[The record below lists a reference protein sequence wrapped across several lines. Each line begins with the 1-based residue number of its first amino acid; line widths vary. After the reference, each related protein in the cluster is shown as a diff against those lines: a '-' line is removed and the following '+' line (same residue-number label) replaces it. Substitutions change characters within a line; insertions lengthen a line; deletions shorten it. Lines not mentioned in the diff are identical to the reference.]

1 MRGPELS
8 RRALL
13 TLAAAGASSIAL
25 APVARAE
32 KVLQIEVGGTPEA
45 IAVNSVTGFAYLAD
59 PATGTVVVIDS
70 RTATVG
76 AVIPV
81 GGEPADL
88 AVDTVTNRVFVTN
101 PPAGTV
107 LVLDG
112 LTNDVVSVLPAGPGA
127 SSIDVDERANRI
139 YAVSGTT
146 GMLAVIDGVGCR
158 LLKLVPGPTSGLSS
172 IAVDSG
178 RKLAY
183 CTSTATDS
191 LEFYDIGVGKFT
203 DGVQVGKSPTG
214 VTVHRVSGTVF
225 VANSAIHHLSVVD
238 PAAREEKAT
247 VLLRSEA
254 SAVAIHQGSNT
265 VYTNGGPNGIARID
279 GLTHVLTGD
288 LSLGVNPGAVALDQR
303 SKTVFVADPLRG
315 RVSLVKDF

>member
-1 MRGPELS
+1 MRGPEVS

-13 TLAAAGASSIAL
+13 TLAAAGASAVAF
-25 APVARAE
+25 APAARAE
-32 KVLQIEVGGTPEA
+32 KVLPIEVGGAPEA
-45 IAVNSVTGFAYLAD
+45 VAVNSVTGFAYLSD
-59 PATGTVVVIDS
+59 PSTGSVIVLDS
-70 RTATVG
+70 RTGTVG

-112 LTNDVVSVLPAGPGA
+112 TTNDVVSVLPAGPGA
-127 SSIDVDERANRI
+127 SSIDIDEQANRI

-158 LLKLVPGPTSGLSS
+158 LLKLVPGPTPGLSS
-172 IAVDSG
+172 IAVDGG

-183 CTSTATDS
+183 CTSTRTDS
-191 LEFYDIGVGKFT
+191 LEVFDIGAEKFA
-203 DGVQVGKSPTG
+203 DGIKVGKSPTG
-214 VTVHRVSGTVF
+214 VTVHRASGTVF

-238 PAAREEKAT
+238 PAARKEKAT
-247 VLLRSEA
+247 VLLRSES
-254 SAVAIHQGSNT
+254 SAVAVHQGTNT
-265 VYTNGGPNGIARID
+265 VYANGGPNGVARID
-279 GLTHVLTGD
+279 GVTNLLTGD
-288 LSLGVNPGAVALDQR
+288 LSLGVNPGAVAIDQR
-303 SKTVFVADPLRG
+303 SKTVYVTDPLRG
-315 RVSLVKDF
+315 RVSLIRDF